1 MMAVNIDF
9 DYFVSLDCFF
19 DEFVKRYYNK
29 VVTCVDNYKE
39 LLVQLQS
46 MNFNPEIYVIM
57 RNGKIEESLPFN
69 VQLIKNYDELIK
81 LFQEK

>member
-19 DEFVKRYYNK
+19 DEFVKRYYNT